1 MIFILQLFIIW
12 NLPANFTMRAIVPA
26 TKKEDQTNA
35 LIPEAINNAIR
46 KKVTKKD
53 TKPPEK

>member
-1 MIFILQLFIIW
+1 
-12 NLPANFTMRAIVPA
+12 MRAIVPA
-26 TKKEDQTNA
+26 TKNEDQTNA
-35 LIPEAINNAIR
+35 LIPEAINTAIR

>member
-1 MIFILQLFIIW
+1 
-12 NLPANFTMRAIVPA
+12 MRAIVPA

-35 LIPEAINNAIR
+35 FIPEAINTAIR

-53 TKPPEK
+53 TKPPKNPMNNL